1 MLISKVKKIILGS
14 FFKVIFKILE
24 VHGKKINKLLNKK
37 PNKDDDEI
45 IEWEWKNHLQSESS
59 FKNLIA
65 VLLMVL
71 KIY

>member
-14 FFKVIFKILE
+14 FFKIVFKILE

-45 IEWEWKNHLQSESS
+45 IE
-59 FKNLIA
+59 
-65 VLLMVL
+65 
-71 KIY
+71 